1 METIEFATILEIKN
15 YPQND
20 RYLVM
25 NVEDGFYY
33 CYNFITEKC
42 EWLEPDYINEK
53 YTNNELIINKEN
65 VFKESNLDCTHMFDN
80 CKKLTPLP
88 ESPELEKY
96 YKEKE
101 LEK

>member
-33 CYNFITEKC
+33 CYNFLTEKC
-42 EWLEPDYINEK
+42 EWLEPDYIKEK

-65 VFKESNLDCTHMFDN
+65 VFKELIYD
-80 CKKLTPLP
+80 
-88 ESPELEKY
+88 
-96 YKEKE
+96 
-101 LEK
+101 

>member
-25 NVEDGFYY
+25 TIEDGFYY
-33 CYNFITEKC
+33 CYNFFTEKC
-42 EWLEPDYINEK
+42 EWLELEYLNEK

-65 VFKESNLDCTHMFDN
+65 VIKGVEI
-80 CKKLTPLP
+80 
-88 ESPELEKY
+88 
-96 YKEKE
+96 
-101 LEK
+101 

>member
-1 METIEFATILEIKN
+1 MDKIEFATILEIKN

-33 CYNFITEKC
+33 CYNFITEK
-42 EWLEPDYINEK
+42 

-65 VFKESNLDCTHMFDN
+65 V
-80 CKKLTPLP
+80 
-88 ESPELEKY
+88 
-96 YKEKE
+96 
-101 LEK
+101 

>member
-20 RYLVM
+20 RYIVM
-25 NVEDGFYY
+25 KVEDGLYY
-33 CYNFITEKC
+33 CYNFLTEKC
-42 EWLEPDYINEK
+42 EWLDPDYINEK

-65 VFKESNLDCTHMFDN
+65 VFLDCTHMFDN

-88 ESPELEKY
+88 VSPELEN
-96 YKEKE
+96 E
-101 LEK
+101 LEKLKND

>member
-65 VFKESNLDCTHMFDN
+65 VIAGVEIWLKNKQQQVLI
-80 CKKLTPLP
+80 
-88 ESPELEKY
+88 
-96 YKEKE
+96 
-101 LEK
+101 

>member
-25 NVEDGFYY
+25 NVEDGFCY
-33 CYNFITEKC
+33 CYNFFTEKC

-65 VFKESNLDCTHMFDN
+65 VWQ
-80 CKKLTPLP
+80 
-88 ESPELEKY
+88 ELI
-96 YKEKE
+96 
-101 LEK
+101 

>member
-25 NVEDGFYY
+25 NVEDGFIY

-42 EWLEPDYINEK
+42 EWLEPDYIKEK

-65 VFKESNLDCTHMFDN
+65 VFKELIYD
-80 CKKLTPLP
+80 
-88 ESPELEKY
+88 
-96 YKEKE
+96 
-101 LEK
+101 

>member
-42 EWLEPDYINEK
+42 EWLEPDYIKEK

-65 VFKESNLDCTHMFDN
+65 VIAGGEIWLRSKQQQALI
-80 CKKLTPLP
+80 
-88 ESPELEKY
+88 
-96 YKEKE
+96 
-101 LEK
+101 

>member
-20 RYLVM
+20 RYIVM
-25 NVEDGFYY
+25 KVEDGFYY

-42 EWLEPDYINEK
+42 EWLETDYINEK

-65 VFKESNLDCTHMFDN
+65 VIAGVEI
-80 CKKLTPLP
+80 
-88 ESPELEKY
+88 
-96 YKEKE
+96 
-101 LEK
+101 

>member
-25 NVEDGFYY
+25 NVEDGFCY

-42 EWLEPDYINEK
+42 EWLELEYLNEK

-65 VFKESNLDCTHMFDN
+65 VWQ
-80 CKKLTPLP
+80 
-88 ESPELEKY
+88 ELI
-96 YKEKE
+96 
-101 LEK
+101 

>member
-25 NVEDGFYY
+25 TIEDGFYY

-42 EWLEPDYINEK
+42 EWLEQNE
-53 YTNNELIINKEN
+53 
-65 VFKESNLDCTHMFDN
+65 
-80 CKKLTPLP
+80 
-88 ESPELEKY
+88 
-96 YKEKE
+96 
-101 LEK
+101 

>member
-25 NVEDGFYY
+25 NVDDGFYY
-33 CYNFITEKC
+33 CYSFITEKC

-65 VFKESNLDCTHMFDN
+65 VIEGVM
-80 CKKLTPLP
+80 
-88 ESPELEKY
+88 Y
-96 YKEKE
+96 
-101 LEK
+101 

>member
-25 NVEDGFYY
+25 NVEDGFCY

-42 EWLEPDYINEK
+42 EWLEPDDIKEK

-65 VFKESNLDCTHMFDN
+65 VWQ
-80 CKKLTPLP
+80 
-88 ESPELEKY
+88 ELI
-96 YKEKE
+96 
-101 LEK
+101 

>member
-20 RYLVM
+20 RYIVM
-25 NVEDGFYY
+25 KVEDGLYY

-42 EWLEPDYINEK
+42 EWLDPEYLNEK

-65 VFKESNLDCTHMFDN
+65 VFLDCTHMFDN

-88 ESPELEKY
+88 ESPELEN
-96 YKEKE
+96 E
-101 LEK
+101 LEKLKNDK

>member
-65 VFKESNLDCTHMFDN
+65 VIAGVEIWLKNKQLIA
-80 CKKLTPLP
+80 LI
-88 ESPELEKY
+88 
-96 YKEKE
+96 
-101 LEK
+101 

>member
-20 RYLVM
+20 RYIVM
-25 NVEDGFYY
+25 KVENGFYY
-33 CYNFITEKC
+33 CYNFLTEKC
-42 EWLEPDYINEK
+42 EWLESDYINEK

-65 VFKESNLDCTHMFDN
+65 VFLDCTHMFDN

>member
-25 NVEDGFYY
+25 AIEDGFYY

-42 EWLEPDYINEK
+42 EWLEKDEWNINNSNK
-53 YTNNELIINKEN
+53 FNQCINDIK
-65 VFKESNLDCTHMFDN
+65 
-80 CKKLTPLP
+80 
-88 ESPELEKY
+88 
-96 YKEKE
+96 
-101 LEK
+101 